1 MVEKIVAREALKNR
15 SEERAHA
22 KLEPKTLAV
31 QPPRCPQCGSV
42 MQAMQLPDNIDR
54 RVHRTEE
61 GEIVSTAIITEVL
74 VCSNCRLAVIQ
85 AESKPRAN

>member
-31 QPPRCPQCGSV
+31 QPLDVRS
-42 MQAMQLPDNIDR
+42 AAL
-54 RVHRTEE
+54 
-61 GEIVSTAIITEVL
+61 
-74 VCSNCRLAVIQ
+74 
-85 AESKPRAN
+85 